1 MIDKVLG
8 LKFHRLIF
16 FISRQ
21 DLTFLIYMHIHTY
34 THIYIYIH
42 THTHIDRQILTNN
55 AHNKSF

>member
-34 THIYIYIH
+34 TRIHIYIY
-42 THTHIDRQILTNN
+42 THTHSHRQTDI
-55 AHNKSF
+55 NKQRTQ